1 MQQKNSTEKP
11 WNRKYKENYYG
22 KREREI
28 KKERLRERRRER
40 EGERETERQKKEKKK
55 TMELCYLNTPF
66 VRGNKDIING
76 RGQKGIR

>member
-1 MQQKNSTEKP
+1 M
-11 WNRKYKENYYG
+11 
-22 KREREI
+22 
-28 KKERLRERRRER
+28 RERRRER